1 MAENEAMERE
11 ITYNADHW
19 VSRYEIESRQGYE
32 RELAAQ
38 RLKIANLEAEKISD
52 AKDIEVYKQ
61 VKSDIK
67 EAVGPLWHEVECL
80 KAKAAAQDVWNTAQK
95 AAMHS
100 MRGDIDDLL
109 RLTRR
114 YIPRRYIMPPIED
127 PVEP

>member
-1 MAENEAMERE
+1 MAEEMERE
-11 ITYNADHW
+11 VTYNADHW
-19 VSRYEIESRQGYE
+19 VSRYEIESRNSYE

-61 VKSDIK
+61 LKGELK
-67 EAVGPLWHEVECL
+67 EATGPIWHEIECL
-80 KAKAAAQDVWNTAQK
+80 KGRMAAQDVWNTAQQ

-100 MRGDIDDLL
+100 MRSDIDDLL
-109 RLTRR
+109 HLTRR